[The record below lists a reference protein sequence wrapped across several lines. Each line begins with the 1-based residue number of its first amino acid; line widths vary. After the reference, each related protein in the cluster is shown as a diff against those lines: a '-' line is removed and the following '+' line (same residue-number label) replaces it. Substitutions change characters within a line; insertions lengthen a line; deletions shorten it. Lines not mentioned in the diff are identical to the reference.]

1 MDDLRILRMPS
12 TIIRQIID
20 QTYPGSTTCRFM
32 TTSPHL
38 HDCMSL
44 SLRRF
49 LTRSVGRRIGFCRAP
64 QHFRRRWQVDLAEM
78 VLLCR
83 QMRRR
88 AHGFYTPPQWL
99 DMGCHVCKRIS
110 RFPSNAVCPLVH
122 VPSASSYR
130 SSRARSSRGLD
141 GCRLLRACAHTCMM
155 HGWTIVHYLSDL
167 CCSSVP
173 SVAALTDCD
182 FNVAELPLMRQHT
195 SIDHLSATI
204 LQVRSVLN

>member
-1 MDDLRILRMPS
+1 
-12 TIIRQIID
+12 
-20 QTYPGSTTCRFM
+20 M
-32 TTSPHL
+32 TTSPYL

-49 LTRSVGRRIGFCRAP
+49 LTRSVGRRIRFCRAP

-83 QMRRR
+83 QMRRC

-110 RFPSNAVCPLVH
+110 RFLSNAACPLLH
-122 VPSASSYR
+122 VPSASSY
-130 SSRARSSRGLD
+130 RSSRGLD
-141 GCRLLRACAHTCMM
+141 GCRLLRACAHICMM
-155 HGWTIVHYLSDL
+155 HEWTIVHYLSNL

-173 SVAALTDCD
+173 SVAALTDFD
-182 FNVAELPLMRQHT
+182 FNVAGLPLRQHT